1 MADFNVTV
9 TTSNVFRST
18 IISKEAL
25 AAREHNLVLANLVKR
40 YDRDTSGG
48 VKRIEIGLISHLTAV
63 QKSPDT
69 ALSFAAPT
77 ETNLGIDL
85 DQIWAVP
92 IRIEE
97 MAEIQS
103 VIDLASEYARESG
116 YAIAAKID
124 SFIDA
129 ALVAGL
135 AGNTVGTYGNA
146 LSYDTIRAAKLLL
159 DQADVPGER
168 VFVTGAKG
176 MDDLLNIDEFTQYQL
191 NANPANKNPFNTGK
205 VGYILG
211 MDVYMSTNLAA
222 VAGTPVQNHAFMM
235 NKEVYALAVQKD
247 VSSKKQYFLEHLAEG
262 MVTWAIWG
270 GAMLRSD
277 HGVLVKC

>member
-1 MADFNVTV
+1 MADYNVTV
-9 TTSNVFRST
+9 NTADVFRST
-18 IISKEAL
+18 VISKEAL
-25 AAREHNLVLANLVKR
+25 VAREHNLVLANLVKR
-40 YDRDTSGG
+40 YDRDTHGG
-48 VKRIEIGLISHLTAV
+48 VKSITVGLISNLTAV

-77 ETNLGIDL
+77 ETDLHINL

-103 VIDLASEYARESG
+103 VIELASAYAEKSG

-129 ALVAGL
+129 ALVSGL
-135 AGNTVGTYGNA
+135 SANTVGTYAQA
-146 LSYDTIRAAKLLL
+146 LSYDTIRSAKLKL
-159 DQADVPGER
+159 DEADVPTER

-176 MDDLLNIDEFTQYQL
+176 MDDMLNIDEFTQYQL
-191 NANPANKNPFNTGK
+191 NANPANNNPFNTGK
-205 VGYILG
+205 VGYVLG
-211 MDVYMSTNLAA
+211 MDVFMSTNLHS
-222 VAGTPVQNHAFMM
+222 VAGTPVENHAFMF
-235 NKEVYALAVQKD
+235 NKEVYALAIQKD

-270 GAMLRSD
+270 GAMLRAD